1 MFNYENIDNNVVRIK
16 TIGVGGGGN
25 NAALH
30 IINENVKNIE
40 TYLVNTEMGV
50 LKRTNYNN
58 IVQIGKQ
65 TTKGLGAGAN
75 EKIGEMA
82 ARESKEEIEKILQ
95 NTDMLFVTAGMGGG
109 TGTGAAPVI
118 AEIAKEMNILTVGI
132 VTKPFMFEGK
142 LREMRAEQGIERL
155 KENVNALIVILNDNL
170 LKVSNK
176 NTPLKEAFLLLLNTI
191 YISIC

>member
-50 LKRTNYNN
+50 LKRTNCNN

-82 ARESKEEIEKILQ
+82 ARESKK
-95 NTDMLFVTAGMGGG
+95 
-109 TGTGAAPVI
+109 
-118 AEIAKEMNILTVGI
+118 KSKNI
-132 VTKPFMFEGK
+132 TKYRYAICNSWNG
-142 LREMRAEQGIERL
+142 RRNR
-155 KENVNALIVILNDNL
+155 NRSST
-170 LKVSNK
+170 SNCR
-176 NTPLKEAFLLLLNTI
+176 N
-191 YISIC
+191 C